1 MKKGNILVKLPE
13 EITIDLPCTA
23 KVEISENQLFVN
35 NKGIATESD
44 DDKLFDYAM
53 VAVGSLLSCGY
64 DVAFTNHDTGEEKS
78 ILYEN

>member
-1 MKKGNILVKLPE
+1 MLVKLPE
-13 EITIDLPCTA
+13 EIIIDLPWIA
-23 KVEISENQLFVN
+23 KVEISEHQLFVN

-64 DVAFTNHDTGEEKS
+64 DVAFTNHDTGEEKGFW
-78 ILYEN
+78 YEN